1 MTTNLS
7 IPAHGEINH
16 FPEPQIPICKTSRA
30 VLTYQGC
37 SIKGKERCVE
47 ASGPSQ
53 VKMFFVPR
61 STQLPSLRNIVSLRW
76 VGEVGVVPHATSR
89 WCPRTPSQ
97 TQASIKAAAAL
108 PCTLR
113 HNPAPFPACLPFPVI
128 PGPRQKVAHNT
139 LCLSADSWKVMLNY
153 GCSWVGLKGSFFS
166 PFLSFKIF
174 FCLP

>member
-61 STQLPSLRNIVSLRW
+61 STQLPALRNIVLLRW

-97 TQASIKAAAAL
+97 TQGRRLPSPARSATIQLPSPPASPSQSFRVPGRKSHT
-108 PCTLR
+108 TL
-113 HNPAPFPACLPFPVI
+113 CVCQQI
-128 PGPRQKVAHNT
+128 PGRS
-139 LCLSADSWKVMLNY
+139 C
-153 GCSWVGLKGSFFS
+153 
-166 PFLSFKIF
+166 
-174 FCLP
+174 